1 MDNNANEVKSSA
13 VDGEEEEEVHIDP
26 NTLKPDL
33 YFAASTNETD
43 KVLELLNQNV
53 PPTHIDIRSGLTAL
67 HWAALNGNV
76 LLVKKLLE
84 KGASE
89 PYRAYITRKQKES
102 KAKEKRIRRHESK
115 LEAITEQHSEDPTG
129 GPVDESKDD
138 PSNNNNKRKAAED
151 EDDELDED
159 HFDMGLDPTE
169 QSVDYTRNT
178 PLLWAVQRGHLRI
191 IWLLLTDGYSPNDI
205 DKMENNSLH
214 LAAAYGDVKN
224 LQVLINSGGNANAV
238 NYYKNKPLD
247 MAKNKAVRD
256 MLAIAMEAGASLTLE
271 DRARKHDQNIRQ
283 YKKMTDSLQQTIQE
297 AIIAMQDSLSHGSSG
312 SSSNNGSNSSKRMNR
327 LLMDAITMGDEYA
340 LDQDLIDQAAI
351 LLKKL
356 EVAQDL
362 EADISA
368 LQRQSPISTQTDY
381 QEHVYK
387 LERSIERAA
396 EIQVEEHKLRLG
408 LELIR
413 RCQIEYWL
421 STLLDRLKD
430 VITAVDANEHDM
442 NKLRAAIEKGQILR
456 VHQTL
461 LDRAQIF
468 LRRLDAE
475 LGMSR
480 ALKNIPTIRLPLDNP
495 PEGYYTEDDIGHIK
509 ETEGYPL
516 PPADTGEYVWIPA
529 LSYTNF
535 MTAINN
541 LRNCYNGADIL
552 GANPTIITES
562 KERLMKAEKELKQL
576 ETKDTSDKAAA
587 LEVVKKLAKKLKKKK
602 KSEKK

>member
-178 PLLWAVQRGHLRI
+178 PLLWAVQR
-191 IWLLLTDGYSPNDI
+191 
-205 DKMENNSLH
+205 
-214 LAAAYGDVKN
+214 AAAYGDVKN

-516 PPADTGEYVWIPA
+516 PPADT
-529 LSYTNF
+529 
-535 MTAINN
+535 
-541 LRNCYNGADIL
+541 DIL